1 MFNNYSGFPH
11 ARKRITSP
19 IVLVYNKKGYCQAVL
34 LLKPKNGI
42 IFLILRAATEEAW
55 MKIIITNHAGFE
67 ARRRNISEDFAKH
80 VILNPQQKL
89 YYKDGRVIVQ
99 NRYHDEIE
107 GKEMLIRVIGIE
119 IEEVFRVIT
128 VYKTSKIEKYWKK
141 EDEA

>member
-1 MFNNYSGFPH
+1 MN
-11 ARKRITSP
+11 
-19 IVLVYNKKGYCQAVL
+19 
-34 LLKPKNGI
+34 
-42 IFLILRAATEEAW
+42 
-55 MKIIITNHAGFE
+55 IIITNHAGFE
-67 ARRRNISEDFAKH
+67 ARRRNISEDFVKY

-107 GKEMLIRVIGIE
+107 VKEMLIRVIGVE
-119 IEEVFRVIT
+119 IEEIFKIIT